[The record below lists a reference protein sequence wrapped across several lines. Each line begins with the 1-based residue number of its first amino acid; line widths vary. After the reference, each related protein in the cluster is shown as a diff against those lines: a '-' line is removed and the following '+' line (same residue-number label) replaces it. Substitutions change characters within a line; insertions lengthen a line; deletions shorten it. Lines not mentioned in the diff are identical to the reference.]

1 VTAASA
7 GHARSMP
14 ALGFDPAPGDVA
26 SLNALARRYG
36 EVAAEVASVQSQ
48 VARIDLSRWAGKT
61 AVAARAKRDILSQT
75 LGQAADAAAK
85 LGDAAARWAPRLADY
100 QAEADTLE
108 RQAADAQANHTYLAT
123 RAPKVPQ
130 LNADL
135 TESASALTAVRTK
148 AEQLHQE
155 YLTTAA
161 SIMNAFDLKAWWEGT
176 EQYRTILEA
185 FLAPLDMVTADR
197 WISILNEIA
206 KHPAKLLEPVDQN
219 LAEVARLMA
228 DGAPPQETASAL
240 AKTAAAI
247 ERAGAERDAMTAFE
261 PSSVQLAERAAPG
274 IEWAGRGLGV
284 LGIVADAGTLIT
296 PQDSG
301 AVGWVDRGA
310 AAVNGGFLTADL
322 LGADAVMDVIPGVGE
337 VAIAATG
344 IYLAGDFFYHH
355 WTPFHDAVNAS
366 GHAIA
371 TAADAT
377 GHAVAEAADATGHAA
392 IKAADDVGHAA
403 SSAWDS
409 TVGSL
414 F

>member
-1 VTAASA
+1 
-7 GHARSMP
+7 MP

-36 EVAAEVASVQSQ
+36 EIAAEVTSVQSQ
-48 VARIDLSRWAGKT
+48 VAKIDLSRWEGKT
-61 AVAARAKRDILSQT
+61 AVAVRAKRDILAQT

-85 LGDAAARWAPRLADY
+85 LGDAAARWSPRLASY
-100 QAEADTLE
+100 QAEADALE
-108 RQAADAQANHTYLAT
+108 RQAASAQANHAYLAAK
-123 RAPKVPQ
+123 APQVPQ
-130 LNADL
+130 LNGDL
-135 TESASALTAVRTK
+135 AESASALTAVCDQ

-155 YLTTAA
+155 YLATAA
-161 SIMNAFDLKAWWEGT
+161 SIMNAFDLKAWWDGT
-176 EQYRTILEA
+176 EPYRTILEA
-185 FLAPLDMVTADR
+185 FLAPLDLATADR
-197 WISILNEIA
+197 WISILTEIA
-206 KHPAKLLEPVDQN
+206 KYPAKLLEPVDQN

-228 DGAPPQETASAL
+228 DGASPQETASAF
-240 AKTAAAI
+240 AKAAAAI
-247 ERAGAERDAMTAFE
+247 ERAGDERDAMAAFE

-301 AVGWVDRGA
+301 AAGWVDRGA

-322 LGADAVMDVIPGVGE
+322 VGADAVMDVIPGVGE

-344 IYLAGDFFYHH
+344 VYLAGDFLYHH
-355 WTPFHDAVNAS
+355 WTPFRDAVNAS

-377 GHAVAEAADATGHAA
+377 GHAATE
-392 IKAADDVGHAA
+392 AADDVGHAA